1 MSYNPI
7 PFTMDGSAPLHF
19 PAESGATV
27 DAVKRPS
34 VAQELTSWL
43 SALPH
48 FFELKNHPL
57 FESGGLHILDRNY
70 IAETLILKQVLR
82 RCLHLC
88 LISGAEEQAGHMSGG
103 DGAILSSALTGELMN
118 RKQDMSLAPIWTR
131 LGDLYDACHV
141 LCEARKIDLRSW
153 LSLGTLLGREFEDKT
168 AHGLLRQE
176 APGRNLRHR
185 LSELCRLLES
195 ACAHDSVDDV
205 CSVLDSFAHCLDQ
218 LSLVS
223 LLLTRDRPLKM
234 TLPLFTHVHGRART
248 AVATLEKMALKA
260 AADGAEFYEVFD
272 SAGYAVG
279 MELNKVFSHELVGL
293 AASRHPPTIYAKIEN
308 SHGLLRDCF
317 QQTILSL
324 AQAFDP
330 TLDRAK
336 IFDTL
341 DTKLQQSLRLRADL
355 WAISELIRR
364 AEHEH
369 KPLVP
374 LVARLQSFQ
383 QGAMRHLMYK
393 DWESFERFVAEI
405 SAARGAAELG
415 PVLHRFAT
423 YLDALFNQISMR
435 VVLADYPFDYPPI
448 AD

>member
-1 MSYNPI
+1 MSYNSI
-7 PFTMDGSAPLHF
+7 PFTLDGSAPPPF
-19 PAESGATV
+19 PMDSGATPE
-27 DAVKRPS
+27 AVCRPS
-34 VAQELTSWL
+34 VAQEMTSWL

-57 FESGGLHILDRNY
+57 CDTGGQHPLDRNF

-88 LISGAEEQAGHMSGG
+88 LISGAEKQAADISGS
-103 DGAILSSALTGELMN
+103 DDALVSPALTGELTG
-118 RKQDMSLAPIWTR
+118 RRQDTSLAPIRTR
-131 LGDLYDACHV
+131 LSELYGACHA
-141 LCEARKIDLRSW
+141 LCETRKIDLRSW
-153 LSLGTLLGREFEDKT
+153 SSLGMLLSRAFEEGGT
-168 AHGLLRQE
+168 QSLFYAE
-176 APGRNLRHR
+176 AAGRNVQHSLPELSR
-185 LSELCRLLES
+185 LAES
-195 ACAHDSVDDV
+195 ACAYDSADDV
-205 CSVLDSFAHCLDQ
+205 ASALNSFAYCLDQ
-218 LSLVS
+218 LSLIS
-223 LLLTRDRPLKM
+223 LWLAGDRPLKM
-234 TLPLFTHVHGRART
+234 TLPIFTHVHGRARA
-248 AVATLEKMALKA
+248 AVVALEKMALKA
-260 AADGAEFYEVFD
+260 ADDGAPFYEVFD

-279 MELNKVFSHELVGL
+279 MELNKVFNHELVGL
-293 AASRHPPTIYAKIEN
+293 AASRHPPSIYAKIEN

-330 TLDRAK
+330 NLERSK

-364 AEHEH
+364 AEHDN
-369 KPLVP
+369 KPLAP

-393 DWESFERFVAEI
+393 DWESFERFIAEI

-435 VVLADYPFDYPPI
+435 AVLADYPFDYPTV
-448 AD
+448 AV